1 MNQGNLN
8 PVQFFGYNGRLLGVD
23 MTSGKISVQALNE
36 KTARKYIGGTS
47 LGIRIVY
54 DEVIKQLWPRD

>member
-1 MNQGNLN
+1 MNQNNLN
-8 PVQFFGYNGRLLGVD
+8 PVQFFGYNGRLLRMD

-36 KTARKYIGGTS
+36 KTGRKYIGGTS

-54 DEVIKQLWPRD
+54 DEVIKQ